1 MFSLWRKARREN
13 SAASRLLG
21 STSLRFALHGW
32 QRTKKT
38 AHIPV
43 VLCTGNRREQTGT
56 DGRGSRRY
64 RRPDQAAPG
73 REDKLKAVLATINME
88 TVTEETPEE
97 EAAPEEAAAAPAID
111 MDAIKGTI
119 MTEVETLLKSVRDNV
134 TGVEKNME
142 QKLAELA
149 KSGEEKLQPIHD
161 SLKKMDDR
169 VISQV
174 KEQIAMDT
182 GNSRIQLEALRQ
194 QVETA
199 LEDIK
204 EQEIRLREDV
214 MEQSGSRL
222 ESLIDERLAELKDS
236 VRESQ
241 EA

>member
-1 MFSLWRKARREN
+1 MAEEAGAIGVL
-13 SAASRLLG
+13 
-21 STSLRFALHGW
+21 
-32 QRTKKT
+32 TK
-38 AHIPV
+38 PP
-43 VLCTGNRREQTGT
+43 Q
-56 DGRGSRRY
+56 
-64 RRPDQAAPG
+64 
-73 REDKLKAVLATINME
+73 EDKLKAVLATINVE

-241 EA
+241 EAMEEQLAAMQAKVAGTSSLLGKATLIAILAAGAAFAAAWYLLK